1 MGFRDRVVEVANG
14 QNGSNWHTDADRILE
29 YFLISTGQRWTRDAA
44 RRISWCTYFAHWVL
58 TKASVQPLPQV
69 GIGKLLDP
77 VGGAVGR
84 FLHYGEQSLKATKHT
99 GNGVYEFH
107 SAVNRIPRP
116 RASS

>member
-1 MGFRDRVVEVANG
+1 
-14 QNGSNWHTDADRILE
+14 
-29 YFLISTGQRWTRDAA
+29 
-44 RRISWCTYFAHWVL
+44 
-58 TKASVQPLPQV
+58 V